1 MLKGIPWDVI
11 GPAAGAAVVILIIV
25 FGFIL
30 KFQKGS
36 KAATLPAGPPKDIN
50 ATTKKSLCF
59 KHEGEIQ
66 GNTKAIEIFGSALV
80 EANRENTAAHVRI
93 FDKIE
98 AQGKEIITEIK
109 KANGNS

>member
-1 MLKGIPWDVI
+1 MFKGIPWDVI
-11 GPAAGAAVVILIIV
+11 GPAAGAAVIILIIV

-30 KFQKGS
+30 KFQKGT
-36 KAATLPAGPPKDIN
+36 KTATLPAGPPKDIN

-66 GNTKAIEIFGSALV
+66 GNTKAIEIFGAALV
-80 EANRENTAAHVRI
+80 EANRENNKQHGKL

-98 AQGKEIITEIK
+98 AQGKEIITEIHK
-109 KANGNS
+109 VNGGQ